1 MQIPKT
7 LGFLPVNILGLC
19 LYSEYVTPKGATHI
33 LRIII
38 PGERSTALSPLL
50 WPQDSQW
57 HLCASFRCARP
68 LEPSAT
74 ALTIGHSL
82 PCSSGG
88 RKSTVKVL
96 AGRLL
101 PRPLCRASRWPSS
114 LCVLTR
120 SSLPVV
126 RVLISYGNHSDS
138 GQRHPPQRPH
148 CTLITS
154 VSNPSPDTVTG

>member
-82 PCSSGG
+82 PRSSGG

-96 AGRLL
+96 VGRLL

-114 LCVLTR
+114 LCPHTVVPPGRPRPNLLR
-120 SSLPVV
+120 ESL
-126 RVLISYGNHSDS
+126 
-138 GQRHPPQRPH
+138 GQRTASPTPM
-148 CTLITS
+148 TS
-154 VSNPSPDTVTG
+154 LYLNYLSK